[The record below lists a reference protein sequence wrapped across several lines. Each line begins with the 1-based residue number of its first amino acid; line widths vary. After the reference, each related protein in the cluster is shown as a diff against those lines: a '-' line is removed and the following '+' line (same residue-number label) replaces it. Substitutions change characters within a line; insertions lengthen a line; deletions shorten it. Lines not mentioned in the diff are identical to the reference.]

1 MSKCSNCGVEVD
13 EGAKFCGE
21 CGAPVPQ
28 VKECPQCH
36 AKWPLDMKFCQEC
49 GGRFD
54 VAPATTGAVGSPL
67 MGDKNVIAGDV
78 NNSVS
83 TSNSNNTTNVTNNV
97 TATNTTNN
105 VSNTTHNVSN
115 VTNNSQVTNNS
126 TTNNTFI
133 RQEITQETEL
143 DKEAKRVQ
151 IEKLR
156 LEKERQEKELA
167 RQNALDEASLEAEK
181 MRQATELEK
190 EKMKLKAVQD
200 EANKSPYSKSTFR
213 KLGIWTGFLGFH
225 YAYIRRW
232 PLFGVTIAL
241 MAGMALFG
249 KSSEVNVANQVAA
262 KEVNAV
268 EQSALTKDTPPEQKP
283 QKTDPITMGLG
294 LALLALWF
302 GGTFIVTTDANGRK
316 LM

>member
-1 MSKCSNCGVEVD
+1 MAKCPKCGVNVED
-13 EGAKFCGE
+13 GAKFCME
-21 CGAPVPQ
+21 CGTPIPQ
-28 VKECPQCH
+28 TKECPSCH
-36 AKWPLDMKFCQEC
+36 ARWPLAAKFCQEC
-49 GGRFD
+49 GYNFNT
-54 VAPATTGAVGSPL
+54 APVTAGGAL

-83 TSNSNNTTNVTNNV
+83 MSNSNNTTNVTNN
-97 TATNTTNN
+97 ATTHNTTNN

-133 RQEITQETEL
+133 RQEIKQETEL

-167 RQNALDEASLEAEK
+167 RQNVLDEAALETEK
-181 MRQATELEK
+181 MRQAAELEK
-190 EKMKLKAVQD
+190 EKMKLRAVQD

-213 KLGIWTGFLGFH
+213 KLGLWTGFLGFH

-241 MAGMALFG
+241 MAGMAIFG
-249 KSSEVNVANQVAA
+249 KPSESDVTNQLASN
-262 KEVNAV
+262 EVNAV
-268 EQSALTKDTPPEQKP
+268 ELSAPTKDAPQKP
-283 QKTDPITMGLG
+283 QKTDPVTMGLG

-302 GGTFIVTTDANGRK
+302 GGTFMVTTDANGRK